1 MVAKMPTVTERREI
15 TVSEAKK
22 ILEEIED
29 LSPFQSRTLEYAN
42 KFSKLDSSKAVELAN
57 RLISQFKIERKDA
70 IEVVNCM
77 PTSIEELRS
86 FFSTGRKRLILTTR
100 LEDML
105 KILNKYR

>member
-1 MVAKMPTVTERREI
+1 MPAIIGKKEI
-15 TVSEAKK
+15 TISEAKK

-29 LSPFQSRTLEYAN
+29 LTPFQSRTLEYTN
-42 KFSKLDSSKAVELAN
+42 KFSKLDPSKASELTN
-57 RLISQFKIERKDA
+57 KLIDQFEIERKDA

-77 PTSIEELRS
+77 PSSIEELRS